1 MDKHLNS
8 VWSYNYSSNN
18 FDKTRRKCG
27 PIGEIWPNSQTS
39 DSYCAT
45 RWYHAHLHEQCQLAP
60 LLRQNGNHCLLR
72 LICRGLFG
80 GRHPRYIFFY
90 VGNMLSSLYNLHLG
104 NSVTVGVGAS
114 TSICA
119 VMGLSFAKLYID
131 SKKNGR
137 VQLAKRQIIVS
148 LTYLLTISLLP
159 SVDFF
164 GHFGSLISG
173 ALLGLIVLPRD
184 DPEVKQLSWLGIA
197 GFSVY
202 TLILFT
208 IFM

>member
-1 MDKHLNS
+1 
-8 VWSYNYSSNN
+8 
-18 FDKTRRKCG
+18 
-27 PIGEIWPNSQTS
+27 
-39 DSYCAT
+39 
-45 RWYHAHLHEQCQLAP
+45 
-60 LLRQNGNHCLLR
+60 
-72 LICRGLFG
+72 
-80 GRHPRYIFFY
+80 
-90 VGNMLSSLYNLHLG
+90 
-104 NSVTVGVGAS
+104 
-114 TSICA
+114 
-119 VMGLSFAKLYID
+119 MGLSFAKLYID

-197 GFSVY
+197 SFSVY